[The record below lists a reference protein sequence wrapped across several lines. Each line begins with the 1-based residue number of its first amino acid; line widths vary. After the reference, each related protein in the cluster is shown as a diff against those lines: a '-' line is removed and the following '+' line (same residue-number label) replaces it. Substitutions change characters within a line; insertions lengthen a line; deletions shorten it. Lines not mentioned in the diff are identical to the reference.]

1 MTRFGNSSNSNSLV
15 VGLGT
20 AGTDSKPWLKHVLL
34 FLLLVLAT
42 INSTHAHSLD
52 AVREICRPEVAQFR
66 KKIAALTKENVILR
80 RQKDIELTTS
90 AGHSTT
96 TTKKKFVHE
105 KTVPMP
111 SASIQHDSIVGL
123 DKKPD
128 ADDNGVNKG
137 SYDDVTVANKFLANR
152 RQLVYSSSSLYEQV
166 VARCFSSTG
175 EPDTGAS
182 CVGPTS
188 SGQGVQTQGNNWN
201 VERNNPDIVY
211 LSLNDGIIPDGSE
224 YRVRFTLKALTWKT
238 ASATLFS
245 IPNMVQIDANDWS
258 SAVKTHCGGDDKTTL
273 NYMLD
278 VTKQGWYLYCQG
290 EVLPGNRV
298 QNPDFN
304 VATTSQ
310 LLYHQGRSFNLG
322 YTYGIASVFF
332 GWHSSLTDGSS
343 YCRFTGIWSDVVVS
357 LLSEVCPAG
366 TYAPTGTAACLPLP
380 KCDFSDKVSGDHI
393 VPGTTG
399 CKLSQMITVN
409 GIMKV
414 VGEGNVLRELA
425 AVGGT
430 PDMSNPKRHFYVPNL
445 SSLILKDL
453 RMTGGKVLATKTLS
467 TESFWGG
474 SILTEYG
481 SHLNVTS
488 VKFDGCIDT
497 CARYGGCKFFSILIF
512 K

>member
-1 MTRFGNSSNSNSLV
+1 MTRFGNSNSNNL
-15 VGLGT
+15 GLGT
-20 AGTDSKPWLKHVLL
+20 TGTDSKPWLKHVLL
-34 FLLLVLAT
+34 LLLLVLAT

-52 AVREICRPEVAQFR
+52 AAREICRPEVAQLR
-66 KKIAALTKENVILR
+66 KKIAALTKENFIL

-90 AGHSTT
+90 
-96 TTKKKFVHE
+96 
-105 KTVPMP
+105 
-111 SASIQHDSIVGL
+111 
-123 DKKPD
+123 
-128 ADDNGVNKG
+128 
-137 SYDDVTVANKFLANR
+137 VTVANKLLANR
-152 RQLVYSSSSLYEQV
+152 RQLVYSSPSLYEQV

-211 LSLNDGIIPDGSE
+211 LSLNDGIIPDGTE

-238 ASATLFS
+238 ASSHSATLFS

-310 LLYHQGRSFNLG
+310 LLYRQGRSFNSD

-343 YCRFTGIWSDVVVS
+343 YCRFTGSWSNVVVS
-357 LLSEVCPAG
+357 LLKPPVTCSSSNGTVTNNGNCKCGTSNCDVSSGLYCISSLNICHKACSLGEYRSAG
-366 TYAPTGTAACLPLP
+366 T
-380 KCDFSDKVSGDHI
+380 
-393 VPGTTG
+393 
-399 CKLSQMITVN
+399 N
-409 GIMKV
+409 GV
-414 VGEGNVLRELA
+414 C
-425 AVGGT
+425 T
-430 PDMSNPKRHFYVPNL
+430 
-445 SSLILKDL
+445 
-453 RMTGGKVLATKTLS
+453 
-467 TESFWGG
+467 
-474 SILTEYG
+474 
-481 SHLNVTS
+481 
-488 VKFDGCIDT
+488 
-497 CARYGGCKFFSILIF
+497 
-512 K
+512 